1 MEETGERSI
10 PRLRRKA
17 MEIAEQALPLDH
29 SFTAS
34 NGWMQKVLERGRT
47 CNLIMALPV
56 TAIDESAPT
65 INDDDKDEESPPT
78 DLQAIDCVIRLS
90 NYADHIGNKYL
101 KNVVA
106 QVSLAMTKIQHAKQL
121 QQQQNNANS
130 SSSPG
135 ET

>member
-1 MEETGERSI
+1 
-10 PRLRRKA
+10 
-17 MEIAEQALPLDH
+17 
-29 SFTAS
+29 
-34 NGWMQKVLERGRT
+34 
-47 CNLIMALPV
+47 MALPV

-65 INDDDKDEESPPT
+65 INDDDEDEESPPT

-101 KNVVA
+101 KNAVT